1 MRYAILLLLLLT
13 MAVADIFM
21 VVEYESTHDRPKN
34 FFNITFK
41 TVELK
46 VTLLGC
52 DDGYYEAVNTPKLI
66 CSECICNTFNNGRS
80 EQFRI
85 AP

>member
-21 VVEYESTHDRPKN
+21 VVEYESTHDRPKP

-41 TVELK
+41 TVELR

-52 DDGYYEAVNTPKLI
+52 DDGYYEAANKTKLI
-66 CSECICNTFNNGRS
+66 CNECICNTFNDGRT
-80 EQFRI
+80 EEFRVVS
-85 AP
+85 